1 MNIFEAIIL
10 GVVQGATEFLPISS
24 SGHLVLIPYLL
35 RMAEPGLSM
44 IAIVHEGTLLAV
56 LVYFRRDIWA
66 IVQGVLAGLRQR
78 RPLATPEARLGWYI
92 AVGSIPAGVAGLLL
106 EGFFTEMFSAPA
118 VAAGMLLVTA
128 VLLIMGE
135 RLLSG
140 QKALEKMGWLD
151 AIIIGVFQMF
161 ALFPGVSRS
170 GSTIV
175 AGLIRGLDRETAAR
189 FSFLLGIPAILGA
202 GLLSVIDIVQAGDL
216 GSQWPAMLAGFMAAA
231 VSGYACIHFLLTWLR
246 RRNLYIFV
254 VYVAL
259 MSFFSFT
266 VMALR

>member
-1 MNIFEAIIL
+1 MNILEAIIL
-10 GVVQGATEFLPISS
+10 GLVQGATEFLPISS
-24 SGHLVLIPYLL
+24 SGHLALVPYLL

-56 LVYFRRDIWA
+56 LVYFRQDIWA
-66 IVQGVLAGLRQR
+66 IIKGVLQGLWQR

-92 AVGSIPAGVAGLLL
+92 AVGSIPAAVAGLLFESFFEEVFGAPVVVAGLLL
-106 EGFFTEMFSAPA
+106 
-118 VAAGMLLVTA
+118 LTA
-128 VLLIMGE
+128 VLLVVGE

-140 QKALEKMGWLD
+140 HKQLEKMSWLD

-175 AGLIRGLDRETAAR
+175 AGLIRGLNRETAAR

-202 GLLSVIDIVQAGDL
+202 GLLSVVDIVQAGNL
-216 GSQWPAMLAGFMAAA
+216 GSQWPAMLAGFVTAA
-231 VSGYACIHFLLTWLR
+231 VSGYACIHFLLTWLKQ
-246 RRNLYIFV
+246 RNLYIFV
-254 VYVAL
+254 VYVVL
-259 MSFFSFT
+259 MSLFSFA
-266 VMALR
+266 VIALR